1 MTKEIRQTDSLT
13 PAERTRLF
21 EWGVNI
27 FGVADSALRWRHKD
41 VHFILSVDG
50 EDVSHVGVLK
60 HDVTVA
66 SEPIPV
72 GGVGGVVTIPSAQ
85 RRGYAR
91 EVMSRVAEFF
101 ASWEVDAG
109 LLFCLPKRVPY
120 YASQGWQLVHDEVV
134 IQQPD
139 GNINSPLEVMVLPLR
154 RSWPQGKVELNSLPW

>member
-1 MTKEIRQTDSLT
+1 MTQEIRQTNSLT
-13 PAERTRLF
+13 LAERAQLF

-27 FGVADSALRWRHKD
+27 FGVQNEALTWRHKD

-60 HDVTVA
+60 HEVSVA
-66 SEPIPV
+66 GERIPV
-72 GGVGGVVTIPSAQ
+72 GGVGGVVTIPTAQ

-91 EVMSRVAEFF
+91 ELMSHVAQFF
-101 ASWEVDAG
+101 AGWEVDAG
-109 LLFCLPKRVPY
+109 LLFCLQKRVPY
-120 YASQGWQLVHDEVV
+120 YGSQGWELVHDEVV

-154 RSWPQGKVELNSLPW
+154 RSWPQGTIELNSLPW